1 MSRNGIRL
9 PFAGTAAL
17 FASLLLL
24 LLPALLFFLPLFLFL
39 FLFVGLLVAA
49 EYLGPEAALL
59 LRFLGCVLLG
69 CLLAV
74 LVTDRRVAAR
84 ARRRRR
90 RENRRVGRDRNPG
103 VFSKATGESIQDR
116 RRLVDRADGRRLCS
130 AREILRVH
138 HRPRLELA
146 VLRNDL
152 RRLAACGGQ
161 LAREATDVDPDDV
174 LGFVEPLSLGAF
186 RRPLHEA
193 GPDRHGD
200 IGGVAVGDDRPGLVE
215 ADPDAGDEMRREAY
229 EPRVV
234 VVVGRAGL
242 PGGGKRETHLPRAVG
257 RSRRD
262 HVREHARHQIGRRR
276 ADSLVGLA
284 GRLIQDLPVGILNAP
299 DHHRVA
305 YHAAVG
311 ERTVCGSELRERHFA
326 RAERQ

>member
-9 PFAGTAAL
+9 PFARTAAL

-24 LLPALLFFLPLFLFL
+24 LLPALLFFLPLFFLL

-49 EYLGPEAALL
+49 AEYLGPEAPLL

-69 CLLAV
+69 RLLAV

-103 VFSKATGESIQDR
+103 VLSKDTGESIQDR

-146 VLRNDL
+146 ILGNDL

-161 LAREATDVDPDDV
+161 LAREPTD
-174 LGFVEPLSLGAF
+174 
-186 RRPLHEA
+186 
-193 GPDRHGD
+193 
-200 IGGVAVGDDRPGLVE
+200 
-215 ADPDAGDEMRREAY
+215 
-229 EPRVV
+229 
-234 VVVGRAGL
+234 
-242 PGGGKRETHLPRAVG
+242 
-257 RSRRD
+257 
-262 HVREHARHQIGRRR
+262 
-276 ADSLVGLA
+276 
-284 GRLIQDLPVGILNAP
+284 
-299 DHHRVA
+299 
-305 YHAAVG
+305 
-311 ERTVCGSELRERHFA
+311 
-326 RAERQ
+326 